1 MNTQT
6 HPHVNRDLRLAARQG
21 LLPARGSGW
30 LAGFANMFSK
40 EMGEWFSTHR
50 WLSQLLI
57 WISIINGFVAIM
69 LFAIPAIASTSP
81 EASPALEKSFG
92 TLSPEVEGVT
102 LFFSMLA
109 MAGIIGVINLAQDEV
124 IQEKQSGTAA
134 WILSKPAARAGFLIT
149 KLLANTIGILIFIV
163 AIPALVVLVEINLAS
178 EQVVPVVPF
187 LTGAGIFVLALVFYL
202 SLVILLGVLFESRR
216 PVMGIA
222 IGVMLG
228 GTIIIQIFPQL
239 TFALPFGLDKIAT
252 LVALGMPLP
261 AMAVSGV
268 IVTAV
273 LSIVFT
279 LVALWRFQ
287 HLEL

>member
-1 MNTQT
+1 MTVKT
-6 HPHVNRDLRLAARQG
+6 HSHVSSDLRMAACQG
-21 LLPARGSGW
+21 LSPARGNGW
-30 LAGFANMFSK
+30 LAGFNNMLRK
-40 EMGEWFSTHR
+40 ELGEWFSTRR

-57 WISIINGFVAIM
+57 WITILNGLVAIM

-81 EASPALEKSFG
+81 EVSPALEKSFG
-92 TLSPEVEGVT
+92 ILSPEVEGVT
-102 LFFSMLA
+102 IFFSMLA

-134 WILSKPAARAGFLIT
+134 WILSKPAARTGFIIT
-149 KLLANTIGILIFIV
+149 KLLANTIGILVFIV
-163 AIPALVVLVEINLAS
+163 AIPALIVQVEIYLTSN
-178 EQVVPVVPF
+178 QFMPVVPF
-187 LTGAGIFVLALVFYL
+187 LTGAGIFVLALFFYL

-239 TFALPFGLDKIAT
+239 TFALPFGMDKIAM
-252 LVALGMPLP
+252 LVALGMPIP
-261 AMAVSGV
+261 AMSVAGV
-268 IVTAV
+268 IVTV
-273 LSIVFT
+273 VSSIVFI

-287 HLEL
+287 RIEL